1 MADYYSILGVSKNA
15 TPTEIKS
22 AFRKLAKQ
30 LHPDKNPNQ
39 ANAREL
45 FNSIVKAYETLSDPA
60 KKRRYDLLHAANE
73 NKHHTATSV
82 MQHQQRRNKRHKEWD
97 FSDEEL
103 RKRQYYQQYYKQK
116 QESVKP
122 ETVSSGYSDYKYI
135 LYAAPIAVG
144 LLMFMLSVFNRDPET
159 EDQLPFSETTTEIK
173 TAPRE
178 SKIPISGEQVYRG
191 YFGPIKT
198 YSTKYHI
205 QVENVSGYSS
215 VVAIYNYS
223 TDQYIQHAYMDDG
236 DMLEF
241 NFLPQ
246 EGVYLKCLI
255 GRQWDDTLL
264 VNDQLVVGN
273 FDSIVQYQNWKKSPV
288 IFDHNGVTE
297 LLLLNLVS
305 DKNKKSLVAISN
317 EADFFA
323 KH

>member
-45 FNSIVKAYETLSDPA
+45 FNTVVKAYETLSDPV
-60 KKRRYDLLHAANE
+60 KKRRYDLLHYANE
-73 NKHHTATSV
+73 NKHHAASSV
-82 MQHQQRRNKRHKEWD
+82 MQRQQRRSRKYKEWD

-103 RKRQYYQQYYKQK
+103 KKRQYYQQYYKQK

-159 EDQLPFSETTTEIK
+159 ENLLPPPEPLSEIK
-173 TAPRE
+173 TIGHQ
-178 SKIPISGEQVYRG
+178 SKIPLTGEQVYQG

-198 YSTKYHI
+198 FSTKYHI
-205 QVENVSGYSS
+205 KVENITGYSS
-215 VVAIYNYS
+215 VVAIYNYN
-223 TDQYIQHAYMDDG
+223 TDQYIQHAFVNDG
-236 DMLEF
+236 DLLEF

-264 VNDQLVVGN
+264 VNDKHVIGN
-273 FDSIVQYQNWKKSPV
+273 FDSIVQYQNWKKSP
-288 IFDHNGVTE
+288 IMFDERGVTE
-297 LLLLNLVS
+297 LLLLNLVP

-317 EADFFA
+317 EADFFT